1 MKRVYGFGLD
11 IGIGSVGWAVISED
25 EKGENGRIE
34 NFGSRIFESGELD
47 NMGKDRKS
55 QERRGFR
62 GVRRN
67 ERRRISRKEI
77 LKNYLKYVKL
87 VRDEELREAVE
98 TPKAEMT
105 ELKCRAL
112 TERADAKDIVRI
124 LLHCCNHRGY
134 QDFYEGEAL
143 PETDADASE
152 AEKKEAEDERK
163 TKEAVA
169 NFETRFKASGE
180 RFVSPF
186 LLKTCTDAETGRVAF
201 RNRSYKEQ
209 DRMVIPRGR
218 IREEAA
224 EILAVQAKYFPDALR
239 EENRKWI
246 LEIIFR
252 QRAFE
257 DGPGDP
263 NDSFRR
269 YKGFLE
275 SIGMCRFYPEEKRGF
290 RNTALADLYA
300 AVNAFSQYHYVD
312 EDTGETGLPG
322 AAAEMLLR
330 YVLEN
335 GSITRNQAEKELA
348 KLGIRLMG
356 SKDSDDT
363 LKKSFRYLRV
373 IKKAAE
379 EADLAWA
386 PMLEEAGAQTDIE
399 RPSFL
404 NLLGNCLSSYQT
416 PRYRD
421 EKLREVWDE
430 AERRNIPTNEAFRKA
445 MRGRKMSG
453 TSSVS
458 DRYMAEAVDAF
469 RKGDLYGN
477 FQWGK
482 ESDARA
488 ARDAVRTRL
497 LAPSVLADEDLKD
510 NPVVFRSINETRK
523 IVNMLIRTYGS
534 PAYINV
540 EVADDVARS
549 YIERRR
555 IKKMQDDNKKA
566 NEKTRREIADLLGID
581 AGEVKG
587 SQIERFKLYN
597 MQDGKCFYSGK
608 DLGDLAEVLRDSS
621 HRFEV
626 DHIVPYSLILDNT
639 LHNKVLVLGSE
650 NQAKGQQT
658 PLMYLKNNKPKKEE
672 FLARVSVA
680 YRKNEISR
688 RKYQYLM
695 LESIYGDKA
704 QELLR
709 GWKSRNINDTRY
721 ITKYVVGLLKDHLA
735 GSPKVYGIRGHIT
748 SRFRREWLNSGT
760 WGSEEKNRATYL
772 NHAADAVIIANL
784 TPDAVAFAMNYEKLQ
799 QTYRHY
805 GRSTTSIQYQRVL
818 DSGVKQLHA
827 FHHMD
832 EDRARDLLQDRK
844 RIPAKIPDLRN
855 EVELRFGSL
864 EGDTRAKEDFDRLVE
879 AYYSGTDDFLVAPY
893 QPVASIKPERRFR
906 GAVADGNPLR
916 LEEEGGVMYKISRK
930 DIRELT
936 KKDLAKLYT
945 TDGALIEALHEVL
958 GEYASVGQY
967 MAEKKLDAFRTK
979 AGQIVRK
986 VSLNSG
992 PVSNYYRKNISDTN
1006 YSILGMPKYYC
1017 VEVYKNAKGKTKIWG
1032 LRYVD
1037 MLRKD
1042 KKLYLKENV
1051 LPADYKSHVCYLY
1064 AGDYITVTKKG
1075 TCIFEGVYRSVE
1087 ALKLNRLSGK
1097 IKNHSEIS
1105 QFSVGGDAE
1114 VVKRNIDL
1122 SGQLGSAIDETK
1134 EGFPCFAPL
1143 SSKKE
1148 NG

>member
-1 MKRVYGFGLD
+1 MKRTYGIGLD
-11 IGIGSVGWAVISED
+11 IGIGSVGWAVISAD

-98 TPKAEMT
+98 TPRAEMT

-112 TERADAKDIVRI
+112 TERVEAKDIVRI

-143 PETDADASE
+143 PEADADASE

-180 RFVSPF
+180 EFISPF

-201 RNRSYKEQ
+201 RNRSYKEK

-224 EILAVQAKYFPDALR
+224 KILAVQAEYFPDALR
-239 EENRKWI
+239 KENRERI

-263 NDSFRR
+263 SDSFRR

-312 EDTGETGLPG
+312 EKTGETGLP
-322 AAAEMLLR
+322 ATAAEALLR

-335 GSITRNQAEKELA
+335 GSITRKQAEKELA

-356 SKDSDDT
+356 SKDPDDT
-363 LKKSFRYLRV
+363 LKRSFRYLRV
-373 IKKAAE
+373 IRKAAE
-379 EADLAWA
+379 DAGLTWA
-386 PMLEEAGAQTDIE
+386 AMLEEEGAQTDIE

-416 PRYRD
+416 PRYRM
-421 EKLREVWDE
+421 EKLQEVWDE
-430 AERRNIPTNEAFRKA
+430 AERRKIPLNEAFRKA

-458 DRYMAEAVDAF
+458 DHYMADAVAAF
-469 RKGDLYGN
+469 AKGEVYGT

-497 LAPSVLADEDLKD
+497 LAPSVLDDEDLKD

-523 IVNMLIRTYGS
+523 IVNMLIRTYGP

-549 YIERRR
+549 YIERRKL
-555 IKKMQDDNKKA
+555 KKLQDDNKKA
-566 NEKTRREIADLLGID
+566 NDKTRGDIAKLLGVD
-581 AGEVKG
+581 VRDVKG
-587 SQIERFKLYN
+587 AQIERFKLYK
-597 MQDGKCFYSGK
+597 MQDGKCFYSGES
-608 DLGDLAEVLRDSS
+608 LGDLAEVLRDSS
-621 HRFEV
+621 HNFEV

-639 LHNKVLVLGSE
+639 LNNKVLVLGSE
-650 NQAKGQQT
+650 NQTKGQRT
-658 PLMYLKNNKPKKEE
+658 PLMYLTGEKREN
-672 FLARVSVA
+672 FLDRVRIA
-680 YRKNEISR
+680 YRKNKISQ

-695 LESIYGDKA
+695 LEKTYGSEA

-721 ITKYVVGLLKDHLA
+721 ITKYVVGLLKDHLE

-760 WGSEEKNRATYL
+760 WGSEEKNRANYL

-784 TPDAVAFAMNYEKLQ
+784 TPAAVVFAMDYEKLQ
-799 QTYRHY
+799 QIYRRY
-805 GRSTTSIQYQRVL
+805 GRRTDSVRYTQFL
-818 DSGVKQLHA
+818 DSCVKQLHA
-827 FHHMD
+827 YHHMD
-832 EDRARDLLQDRK
+832 EERARDLLQDRT
-844 RIPAKIPDLRN
+844 RIPARIPDIRN
-855 EVELRFGSL
+855 EVELRFGSP
-864 EGDTRAKEDFDRLVE
+864 EGDTRTKEDFDGLVE
-879 AYYSGTDDFLVAPY
+879 RYYSGTDDFLVKPY
-893 QPVASIKPERRFR
+893 QPVASVKPERRFR

-916 LEEEGGVMYKISRK
+916 LEEIDGVMHKISRK

-958 GEYASVGQY
+958 DGKYTSVGQY

-986 VSLNSG
+986 VSMNSG
-992 PVSNYYRKNISDTN
+992 PVSNYYRKTISDTN

-1017 VEVYKNAKGKTKIWG
+1017 IEVYKDAKGMTKIWG

-1037 MLRKD
+1037 MVRKD
-1042 KKLYLKENV
+1042 KKLYLKENA
-1051 LPADYKSHVCYLY
+1051 LPTDYKSHVCYLY

-1075 TCIFEGVYRSVE
+1075 QCVFEGFYQSVK
-1087 ALKLNRLSGK
+1087 ALTMNRLCGK
-1097 IKNHSEIS
+1097 LKNHSETTH
-1105 QFSVGGDAE
+1105 FSIGRDAE
-1114 VVKRNIDL
+1114 VVKRNLDL
-1122 SGQLGSAIDETK
+1122 SGKPGSYIDETK
-1134 EGFPCFAPL
+1134 EGFPCFVPL